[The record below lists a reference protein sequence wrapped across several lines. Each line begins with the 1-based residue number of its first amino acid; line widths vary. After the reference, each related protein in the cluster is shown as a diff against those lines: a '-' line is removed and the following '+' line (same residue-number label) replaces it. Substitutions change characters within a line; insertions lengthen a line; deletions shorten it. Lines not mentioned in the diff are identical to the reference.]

1 MDACLAYCAYTI
13 NYFYI
18 YAIHR
23 YPFFILYACTSAT
36 ATTSSLGRS
45 NQLISLAWITTLPA
59 MFFWHP
65 NLTQTY
71 ATSCSFQ
78 VAGVMCFWG
87 GPLCHHGTFGQVLLG
102 RDWNRVTEVFRPR
115 AHFWLGKHL
124 HGSGGNLCL
133 HALCT
138 TISEQE
144 LPVQSWPLGDFVP
157 HRRISPCTLV

>member
-1 MDACLAYCAYTI
+1 MHAWLIALIQSITSI
-13 NYFYI
+13 STLSI
-18 YAIHR
+18 AIH
-23 YPFFILYACTSAT
+23 FLSCTSAT

-59 MFFWHP
+59 RFFWHP

-87 GPLCHHGTFGQVLLG
+87 GSLCHHGTFGQVRG

-124 HGSGGNLCL
+124 HGSGRNLCL

-144 LPVQSWPLGDFVP
+144 LPFQSWPLGDFVP
-157 HRRISPCTLV
+157 HRRLSPCTLV